1 MWTKPLLKLFFA
13 LALPLALLH
22 PGYAQS
28 ALEGQAAPAKPSY
41 RQPAPSQAI
50 PPAPQNRSKKLEA
63 PQARGLLWKIESPG
77 VRASYLFGTIHSDDA
92 RITQL
97 PPAVKQ
103 RFDHATS
110 FTMELIANGAGIVDM
125 AEAMFFN
132 DGQTLEKVLGKD
144 LYAQTLQALTS
155 RGLPTQGIEKQ
166 KPWVIMM
173 SLSMPKP
180 KSGLV
185 LDLVLQLEATKQ
197 EKPTYGLETMQEQIE
212 LFNSMS
218 MGDQVHLLA
227 ETLHTA
233 AQMDAQFEELLQTYL
248 NRDLAGLMATNDKY
262 QPDNDA
268 VYRSFMDRLLN
279 KRNIKMLQRML
290 PRLKEGNAFIAVG
303 ALHLP
308 GPEGLLSL
316 LEKTGYRITPIY

>member
-1 MWTKPLLKLFFA
+1 MRTKLLLKLFFA
-13 LALPLALLH
+13 PALLH
-22 PGYAQS
+22 PGYTLS
-28 ALEGQAAPAKPSY
+28 APEGQAAPAKPSY
-41 RQPAPSQAI
+41 SQAAPLPAI
-50 PPAPQNRSKKLEA
+50 PPVSQNRPKKSA
-63 PQARGLLWKIESPG
+63 AASTRGLLWKIESPG
-77 VRASYLFGTIHSDDA
+77 VKPSYLFGTIHSDDA

-97 PPAVKQ
+97 PLEVKE
-103 RFDHATS
+103 RFDRAAS

-125 AEAMFFN
+125 AQAMFFN

-144 LYAQTLQALTS
+144 LYARTLQALVS

-166 KPWVIMM
+166 KPWVVMM
-173 SLSMPKP
+173 SLSVPKP
-180 KSGLV
+180 RSGLV
-185 LDLVLQLEATKQ
+185 LDMVLQLEATKQ
-197 EKPTYGLETMQEQIE
+197 EKPAYGLETMQEQIE

-227 ETLHTA
+227 ETVRTT
-233 AQMDAQFEELLQTYL
+233 AQMDAQLEELLQTYL
-248 NRDLAGLMATNDKY
+248 KRDLAGLMAASDKY
-262 QPDNDA
+262 QPDNDP
-268 VYRSFMDRLLN
+268 VYHSFMDRLLN

-316 LEKTGYRITPIY
+316 LEKTGYRTTPVY